1 MSAILLLVCFLA
13 LTFAGIPIAVSLGL
27 SSLLFLVFDLNVPL
41 AIMVQ
46 RIFTGIDSFPIM
58 AIPFF
63 VLAGAAMDA
72 GGLTTRIVAFANAM
86 VGWIRGGMALV
97 SIVACM
103 IISGLSGS
111 AVADCSAIGSV
122 MIPAMKRSGYSAAFA
137 GGLVGSAAGLGPII
151 PPSITMVVFG
161 VITGTSITKLF
172 IGGAIP
178 GFIFGAGLMI
188 AAYIIAVR
196 RDYPRLDKPSVA
208 DAWKSLVEV
217 FWALLM
223 PVIVLGGIFIGIFT
237 VTEAAAVSAVYCLF
251 AGAFIYKELDS
262 LRKLY
267 DALWRSVMVV
277 ASIMILIACAQLY
290 SWLLVVYKLP
300 QILTAAMQSVTSS
313 PWVLLAL
320 INVLFLIAGMFIEA
334 NAAIILFVPILYPLT
349 QQYGVDSLH
358 LGIVLVFNL
367 CLGLITPPVGLTLS
381 LAAKMADA
389 PLHKAFGESLPFL
402 LVGVLTLLI
411 ITYVPE
417 TVTWLPSLME

>member
-1 MSAILLLVCFLA
+1 
-13 LTFAGIPIAVSLGL
+13 
-27 SSLLFLVFDLNVPL
+27 
-41 AIMVQ
+41 
-46 RIFTGIDSFPIM
+46 
-58 AIPFF
+58 
-63 VLAGAAMDA
+63 
-72 GGLTTRIVAFANAM
+72 
-86 VGWIRGGMALV
+86 
-97 SIVACM
+97 
-103 IISGLSGS
+103 
-111 AVADCSAIGSV
+111 
-122 MIPAMKRSGYSAAFA
+122 
-137 GGLVGSAAGLGPII
+137 
-151 PPSITMVVFG
+151 
-161 VITGTSITKLF
+161 
-172 IGGAIP
+172 
-178 GFIFGAGLMI
+178 
-188 AAYIIAVR
+188 
-196 RDYPRLDKPSVA
+196 
-208 DAWKSLVEV
+208 
-217 FWALLM
+217 M
-223 PVIVLGGIFIGIFT
+223 PVIVLGGIFIGVFT

-262 LRKLY
+262 FRKLY
-267 DALWRSVMVV
+267 DALWRSVTVV

-381 LAAKMADA
+381 LAAKMAEA
-389 PLHKAFGESLPFL
+389 PLHKAFVESLPFL

-411 ITYVPE
+411 ITYIPE